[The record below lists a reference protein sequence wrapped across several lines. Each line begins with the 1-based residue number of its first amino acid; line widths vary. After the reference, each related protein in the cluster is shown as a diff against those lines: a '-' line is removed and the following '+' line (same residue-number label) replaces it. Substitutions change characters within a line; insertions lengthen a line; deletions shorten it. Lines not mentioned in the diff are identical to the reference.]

1 MCTHWLGLKY
11 SGTNL
16 LRIECIIWSSG
27 MPIPITYSACKVERS
42 ISLATATSQAGFSS
56 LIRETTF
63 VFIKSKS
70 GQKSSQTKQK
80 TSLWKN
86 APFCFIPFQICGR
99 FMGIIPCDAVIVYNW
114 EKSSFNTSP
123 QDTCTHPK
131 LMGRSWDSSIFLLP
145 PPDIYFLDLGI
156 KANLSISDAA
166 FNLA

>member
-70 GQKSSQTKQK
+70 GKSPVRQNRKLHSGRTLHFASFLSKFVEDSWVSSPV
-80 TSLWKN
+80 TRSLYTT
-86 APFCFIPFQICGR
+86 GR
-99 FMGIIPCDAVIVYNW
+99 NPH
-114 EKSSFNTSP
+114 S
-123 QDTCTHPK
+123 THPH
-131 LMGRSWDSSIFLLP
+131 RTSARTQNSWDSSIFLLP
-145 PPDIYFLDLGI
+145 PPIF
-156 KANLSISDAA
+156 ISWTSE
-166 FNLA
+166 

>member
-70 GQKSSQTKQK
+70 GKNPVRQNRKLHSGRTLHFASFLSKFVEDSWVSS
-80 TSLWKN
+80 
-86 APFCFIPFQICGR
+86 R
-99 FMGIIPCDAVIVYNW
+99 DAVIVYNW

-131 LMGRSWDSSIFLLP
+131 LMGRSWDSSIFILP
-145 PPDIYFLDLGI
+145 PPPRYFSPGPRN
-156 KANLSISDAA
+156 KG
-166 FNLA
+166 